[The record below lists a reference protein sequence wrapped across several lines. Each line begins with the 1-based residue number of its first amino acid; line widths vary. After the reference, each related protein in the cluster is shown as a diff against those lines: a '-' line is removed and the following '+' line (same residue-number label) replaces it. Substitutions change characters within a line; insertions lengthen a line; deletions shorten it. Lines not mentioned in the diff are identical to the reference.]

1 VTTTT
6 GSDEAE
12 RKSRLAMPNISPN
25 MLGYLIAPP
34 AFVLIYVLDHFREV
48 AHEPWWLWLIVLV
61 AGPTTSALTEF
72 LYNRD
77 PSRGRFQLRIA
88 QNAAVVTTII
98 YLTGWGP
105 VFVLAYAF
113 AALENISWG
122 GSRAWKISALWSVLG
137 IAAGQIAIG
146 FHVAPS
152 KFSIGTAH
160 AVAIVGAF
168 LVFFVIRMAGAVM
181 EQKEE
186 AESSMRLSEDRF
198 RSLIQNSSDVT
209 TVVNGEG
216 VFTYVS
222 PSVHGLL
229 GYEPSELLGKRATD
243 FVHDDDRD
251 RVTRRFLDSGGEP
264 TDSVFLQYQ
273 MEMDGGMYRHV
284 EALVTDLRDRP
295 SVGGFVCNVRDIS
308 ERKAFEAILAHR
320 ALHDSLTGL
329 ANRQLTLDRTE
340 QMLSRARRRG
350 DSVALCFIDL
360 DNFKDTN
367 DSFGH
372 EAGDKLLQAVAKR
385 LDHALRSSDTVGRLG
400 GDEFVILAEC
410 PSIASG
416 PSLIAERIRKAL
428 DDPFFVE
435 GFESFPITVTAS
447 IGIATGDRQSAP
459 DLLRD
464 ADVALYQAKAAG
476 KNCCVVFEAEMQSAV
491 VDRLEVTSALYLAL
505 ERKQFFLLYQ
515 PIFDLA
521 SMQIRGVEALIRW
534 LHPTRGVLSPDQF
547 IPTLEDT
554 GLIVKVGQWVLQEAC
569 QQAADWAQLGYSPT
583 MSVNVSMR
591 QLETDDVVI
600 HVHDALEASNLDPGR
615 LTVEITESALMH
627 DVAATVAR
635 LQQLKNIGVM
645 VAIDDFGTGQSS
657 LSYLRHLPIDHLK
670 IDRSFVSAM
679 DGSRSSTA
687 LIHTLVEL
695 SKELGLTTVAEGIE
709 SALQLEG
716 LRSEHCD
723 LGQGFYFSHPLDS
736 VSVKEMFSARGVVS
750 ATTLCT

>member
-1 VTTTT
+1 MTTATNQI
-6 GSDEAE
+6 GHK
-12 RKSRLAMPNISPN
+12 RRLALPTVSPN
-25 MLGYLIAPP
+25 MLGYLIVPP
-34 AFVLIYVLDHFREV
+34 AFILIYILDHFGEV
-48 AHEPWWLWLIVLV
+48 ARKPMWLWLIVLV
-61 AGPTTSALTEF
+61 AGPTTSAITEH
-72 LYNRD
+72 LWTHT
-77 PSRGRFQLRIA
+77 PSTGRFQLRIA

-122 GSRAWKISALWSVLG
+122 GSRAWKGSALWSVAG
-137 IAAGQIAIG
+137 IAAGQTAIAL
-146 FHVAPS
+146 HVAPS

-160 AVAIVGAF
+160 AVAITGAF

-181 EQKEE
+181 QQKEK
-186 AESSMRLSEDRF
+186 AETSMRLSEDRF

-209 TVVNGEG
+209 TVVDAEG
-216 VFTYVS
+216 IFTYVS

-229 GYEPSELLGKRATD
+229 GYEPGELLGKRATD
-243 FVHDDDRD
+243 FVHDDDRERVKD
-251 RVTRRFLDSGGEP
+251 RFAFDSEEA

-273 MEMDGGMYRHV
+273 MEMEGGMYRHV

-295 SVGGFVCNVRDIS
+295 SVGGYVCNVRDIS

-385 LDHALRSSDTVGRLG
+385 LDHALRASDTVGRLG

-410 PSIASG
+410 PSVASG
-416 PSLIAERIRKAL
+416 PMLVADRIRKAL
-428 DDPFFVE
+428 QDPFFVD
-435 GFESFPITVTAS
+435 GLESFPITVTAS
-447 IGIATGDRQSAP
+447 IGIATGDRPSAHE
-459 DLLRD
+459 LLRD

-476 KNCCVVFEAEMQSAV
+476 KNCSVVFEAEMQSAV

-521 SMQIRGVEALIRW
+521 SMQIRGVEALLRW
-534 LHPTRGVLSPDQF
+534 LHPSRGVLSPDQF

-554 GLIVKVGQWVLQEAC
+554 GLIINVGRWVLQEAC
-569 QQAADWAQLGYSPT
+569 QQAAAWVKLGFSPS

-591 QLETDDVVI
+591 QLETDDVVD
-600 HVHDALEASNLDPGR
+600 HVREALEASQLDPR
-615 LTVEITESALMH
+615 ALTIEITESALMH
-627 DVAATVAR
+627 DVGATVAR
-635 LQQLKNIGVM
+635 LEQLKDIGVM

-657 LSYLRHLPIDHLK
+657 LSYLRHLPIDQLK
-670 IDRSFVSAM
+670 IDRLFVSAM
-679 DGSRSSTA
+679 DGSRSSSA

-695 SKELGLTTVAEGIE
+695 SRELGLTTVAEGIE
-709 SALQLEG
+709 SELQLQG
-716 LRSEHCD
+716 LRAEHCD
-723 LGQGFYFSHPLDS
+723 LGQGFIFSHPLDAIS
-736 VSVKEMFSARGVVS
+736 VEQMFTDGVVPDPS
-750 ATTLCT
+750 LHMTQ

>member
-1 VTTTT
+1 
-6 GSDEAE
+6 
-12 RKSRLAMPNISPN
+12 

-34 AFVLIYVLDHFREV
+34 AFILIYVLNHFGEV
-48 AHEPWWLWLIVLV
+48 AREPLWLWFIVLV
-61 AGPTTSALTEF
+61 AGPTTSALTEY
-72 LYNRD
+72 LYNQN
-77 PSRGRFQLRIA
+77 PSRRRFHLRIA

-98 YLTGWGP
+98 YMTGWGP

-122 GSRAWKISALWSVLG
+122 GSRAWKISALWSMAG
-137 IAAGQIAIG
+137 IAAGQTAIAL
-146 FHVAPS
+146 HVAPS
-152 KFSIGTAH
+152 KFSVGTAH
-160 AVAIVGAF
+160 AVAITGAF

-181 EQKEE
+181 EQKED
-186 AESSMRLSEDRF
+186 AESSMRDSEDRF
-198 RSLIQNSSDVT
+198 RSLIQNSTDVT
-209 TVVNGEG
+209 TVVDGEG
-216 VFTYVS
+216 IFTYVS
-222 PSVHGLL
+222 PSVHALL
-229 GYEPSELLGKRATD
+229 GFTPDELLGKRATD
-243 FVHDDDRD
+243 FVHDDDRE
-251 RVTRRFLDSGGEP
+251 RVTNRFIHAQEP

-273 MEMDGGMYRHV
+273 MEMEGGMYRHV
-284 EALVTDLRDRP
+284 EALVTDLRDRR
-295 SVGGFVCNVRDIS
+295 SVGGFVCNIRDIS

-329 ANRQLTLDRTE
+329 ANRQLTLDRAE
-340 QMLSRARRRG
+340 QMLSRARRNG

-372 EAGDKLLQAVAKR
+372 QAGDKLLQAVAKR

-400 GDEFVILAEC
+400 GDEFVILAAC
-410 PSIASG
+410 PSISSG
-416 PSLIAERIRKAL
+416 PMLVADRISKAL
-428 DDPFFVE
+428 RDPFYVD
-435 GFESFPITVTAS
+435 GLESFPITVTAS
-447 IGIATGDRQSAP
+447 VGIATGDRPSAHE
-459 DLLRD
+459 LLRD

-491 VDRLEVTSALYLAL
+491 VDRLEVTSALYMAL
-505 ERKQFFLLYQ
+505 ERNQFFLLYQ

-521 SMQIRGVEALIRW
+521 SMQIRGVEALLRW
-534 LHPTRGVLSPDQF
+534 LHPSRGVLSPDQF

-554 GLIVKVGQWVLQEAC
+554 GLIVKVGQWVLREAC
-569 QQAADWAQLGYSPT
+569 QQAAAWVQLGFAPT

-591 QLETDDVVI
+591 QLETDDVVL
-600 HVHDALEASNLDPGR
+600 HVKDALEASHLDPAA
-615 LTVEITESALMH
+615 LNIEITESALMN

-635 LQQLKNIGVM
+635 LKQLKSIGVM

-657 LSYLRHLPIDHLK
+657 LSYLRHLPIDQLK

-695 SKELGLTTVAEGIE
+695 SQELGLTTVAEGIE

-723 LGQGFYFSHPLDS
+723 FGQGFFFSHPLDA
-736 VSVKEMFSARGVVS
+736 VSVEEMFTARGVV
-750 ATTLCT
+750 ATSPICT